1 MALRD
6 EFPPIGSEYL
16 GGESDGWEYRTTFAG
31 STLQQSYEM
40 VCQFLE
46 EEGYEEI
53 PLPRNAE
60 ELILFRIP
68 TRNKQ
73 ILMFEDNG
81 YVHNPIKILFPTDMR
96 KKRIL
101 TLCVY
106 NEEDPQHLLKFHKI
120 VKHIPEPL
128 ETEADADLVD
138 EGLGK

>member
-81 YVHNPIKILFPTDMR
+81 YVHNPIKILFQQICEKNESSPSASIM
-96 KKRIL
+96 KKTHSI
-101 TLCVY
+101 C
-106 NEEDPQHLLKFHKI
+106 
-120 VKHIPEPL
+120 
-128 ETEADADLVD
+128 
-138 EGLGK
+138 